1 MKKHELQDERLDE
14 AGRKLLEISR
24 IQDGELD
31 AIVSAPHLFS
41 AIKNRVETRQKQQ
54 ITRAARFFDLR
65 AAFSF
70 LARPNT
76 AAALAALLIAVFAF
90 GGFYLYSRQAMP
102 AGVATNVSQPKMA
115 AKPEQ
120 AVQPALASLPGDSGT
135 SHAVD
140 TAVDDKDQAQPK
152 IAVYRPAYK
161 AEPST
166 AKVNYRKK
174 AGTRESARYE
184 SDGEFYPLTFTG
196 SNEIAPGA
204 QIVRVELPRSSLF
217 SMGVDLPDDDRT
229 GMVKA
234 DLLISSDG
242 VARGFRLVK

>member
-24 IQDGELD
+24 VQDGELER
-31 AIVSAPHLFS
+31 IVSAPHLFS
-41 AIKNRVETRQKQQ
+41 AIKNRVEAGQKQH
-54 ITRAARFFDLR
+54 IAPVFDLR
-65 AAFSF
+65 AGFSF

-90 GGFYLYSRQAMP
+90 GGFYLYSRQAFP
-102 AGVATNVSQPKMA
+102 AGVATNISQPKMA
-115 AKPEQ
+115 KKPEQ
-120 AVQPALASLPGDSGT
+120 PALTSLPGDSGT

-140 TAVDDKDQAQPK
+140 TAVDDKDPAQPK
-152 IAVYRPAYK
+152 ITVYRPAYK
-161 AEPST
+161 AEPGT

-174 AGTRESARYE
+174 AGTRESVRYE
-184 SDGEFYPLTFTG
+184 SDSEGEFYPLTFTG